1 MLIIK
6 ENNGEFILKKTILYL
21 QYFYKSKSVLKYKTY
36 LKLYDTSLHWKAT
49 ILQE

>member
-6 ENNGEFILKKTILYL
+6 ENNRIYLKKTILSL
-21 QYFYKSKSVLKYKTY
+21 QYFYKSKIVLKYKTH
-36 LKLYDTSLHWKAT
+36 LKLYATSLHRKAM

>member
-1 MLIIK
+1 M
-6 ENNGEFILKKTILYL
+6 ENLFKKTILYL

-36 LKLYDTSLHWKAT
+36 LKLYATSLHWKAM